1 MTCHG
6 KRGEQTLEIFS
17 ISINTN
23 NFLST
28 GKLRLPPPHN
38 RGKRAFTA
46 FKSTQAPTY
55 AKGKE
60 KVCTE
65 TEYKEK
71 SLGRLNE

>member
-1 MTCHG
+1 MTCHR

-28 GKLRLPPPHN
+28 GKVRLPPHHI

-55 AKGKE
+55 AKGK
-60 KVCTE
+60 K
-65 TEYKEK
+65 KK
-71 SLGRLNE
+71 SVYRDKKKTH